1 MKSPLLSQFF
11 LDGVLNLDPRMDIMM
26 AMFQQLVGPE
36 QKELSALVTV
46 NGGVKAL
53 RNNDK
58 MLLFL
63 EETANKSSSAP
74 SADGHRALRAKSNDV
89 KPNADDLKNDI
100 FEDPSAAVEKN
111 RDVFFRKFEVQKNQ
125 IIDELTLVV
134 KRESDRVVKEV
145 KGGPH
150 ERILDRVSG
159 LGFIYETHILYLKFF
174 QSIHEIWK
182 EMVGIMLLSICY
194 MLQVKH
200 DYLHRAGAGMSRL
213 DILCLLSGTII
224 WRKSPQSQQPFAE

>member
-1 MKSPLLSQFF
+1 
-11 LDGVLNLDPRMDIMM
+11 MDIMM
-26 AMFQQLVGPE
+26 SMFQQLVGPE

-63 EETANKSSSAP
+63 EETANKSSSTP

-100 FEDPSAAVEKN
+100 FEDPIAAVEKN

-159 LGFIYETHILYLKFF
+159 LGVHLLTAYPPLKIP
-174 QSIHEIWK
+174 SVDSRDLERNGRYH
-182 EMVGIMLLSICY
+182 VALDL
-194 MLQVKH
+194 LQVIH
-200 DYLHRAGAGMSRL
+200 DHLHRAGAGMLRL

-224 WRKSPQSQQPFAE
+224 WKKLPPSQQPFAE